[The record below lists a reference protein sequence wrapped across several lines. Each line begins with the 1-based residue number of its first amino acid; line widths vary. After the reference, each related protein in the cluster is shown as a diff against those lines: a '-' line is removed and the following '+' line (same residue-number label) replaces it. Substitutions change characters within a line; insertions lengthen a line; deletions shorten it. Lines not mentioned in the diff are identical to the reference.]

1 MKKETMLKTM
11 MDSIFNVLESMFFLI
26 VQTADNDCP
35 LQEWFTHNPS
45 VIGATLGFKGSFEG
59 SFYLLM
65 PLEIAY
71 EITGN
76 FLGLDPEEIDEDQMK
91 DTVKEALNM
100 IGGGFLSLFDTE
112 GIFKLGIPELVGNGD
127 LSLDNILALKNDI
140 IRLET
145 ENNRLAAGITVN

>member
-1 MKKETMLKTM
+1 MLRTMT
-11 MDSIFNVLESMFFLI
+11 DSIFNVLESMFFLI

-35 LQEWFTHNPS
+35 LQEWFAQNPS
-45 VIGATLGFKGSFEG
+45 VVGATLGFKGSFEG

-76 FLGLDPEEIDEDQMK
+76 FLGLDLEEIDEEQMK

-100 IGGGFLSLFDTE
+100 IGGGFLSLFDTK
-112 GIFKLGIPELVGNGD
+112 GTIKLGIPQLVGNGD
-127 LSLDNILALKNDI
+127 LFLDDFLALKDDI
-140 IRLET
+140 IRIET
-145 ENNRLAAGITVN
+145 ENNRLAAGIAVN